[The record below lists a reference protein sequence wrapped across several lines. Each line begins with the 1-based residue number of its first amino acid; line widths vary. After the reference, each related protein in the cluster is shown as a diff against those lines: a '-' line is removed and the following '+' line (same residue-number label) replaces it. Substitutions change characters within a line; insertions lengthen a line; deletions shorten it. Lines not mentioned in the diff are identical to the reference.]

1 MLKKFFLLMI
11 IPVSFIYSQFIPESF
26 FVGEKNS
33 ISKLNAQNPASNSI
47 SDIVTESDN
56 VWLGTSNGISLSTD
70 RGASW
75 TNFYQTEA
83 FGTESISALA
93 YDIYTNTIWTATA
106 HSVDRDNQSL
116 PEGSGLRFSSDG
128 GVTWNTIN
136 QPVDLPGDSTIV
148 YGINNGVDLPRVRA
162 IPVTVTIQNL
172 IYDIA
177 FTPNTIWI
185 ASFAAGLRKST
196 NSGQTWE
203 RVLLPS
209 DSVNQITPN
218 DTIKFPLLPA
228 TGSFGTGSLNHR
240 VFSVISTNDSTLY
253 VGTANGINKSTDGGV
268 SWRKFNHLNQENPV
282 SGNFV
287 VALGY
292 NSTDNVLWGASWKA
306 EHESEYYGVSAST
319 DGGENWKVYLKDE
332 RAHNFGFKGTS
343 TIAAT
348 DNGAFRT
355 LNKGTSWILPS
366 SIVDEETNLSIR
378 TNIFYSAASEGNDI
392 WLGSSDGLA
401 KLTETGGPWTGTWK
415 VYFASQPGISAE
427 EHFVYPNPFSPRIDA
442 GGLKF
447 KYSTNGKLE
456 NVTIRIFNFGMHYIR
471 TIIQNAQRNL
481 DGVTNPDPQVWDGK
495 DDAGNTVPN
504 GVYFYR
510 IELGDGDPLYGKIL
524 VLQ

>member
-1 MLKKFFLLMI
+1 MLKKLFLFFLL
-11 IPVSFIYSQFIPESF
+11 PACGVYSQNTPESY
-26 FVGEKNS
+26 S
-33 ISKLNAQNPASNSI
+33 IGRERAINKVNAQNPASNSI
-47 SDIVTESDN
+47 SDIVAAGGI
-56 VWLGTSNGISLSTD
+56 VWLGTNNGVSVSED
-70 RGASW
+70 SGASW

-93 YDIYTNTIWTATA
+93 YDRYTNTIWTATA

-128 GVTWNTIN
+128 GATWNIIN

-148 YGINNGVDLPRVRA
+148 YGINDGVNLPRVRA

-177 FTPNTIWI
+177 FTPNTIWV

-196 NSGQTWE
+196 NRGESWE

-218 DTIKFPLLPA
+218 DTIRFPLLPA
-228 TGSFGTGSLNHR
+228 SGSFGIGSLNHR

-253 VGTANGINKSTDGGV
+253 AGTANGINKSTDGGI
-268 SWRKFNHLNQENPV
+268 SWRKFNHLNQENSI

-287 VALGY
+287 VALGF
-292 NSTDNVLWGASWKA
+292 NIADNVLWGATWKA
-306 EHESEYYGVSAST
+306 EEASEYYGVSAST
-319 DGGENWKVYLKDE
+319 DGGENWHVYLKEE
-332 RAHNFGFKGTS
+332 RVHNFGFKGNS
-343 TIAAT
+343 TIAAS
-348 DNGAFRT
+348 DNGALRT
-355 LNKGTSWILPS
+355 FNKGVSWILPS
-366 SIVDEETNLSIR
+366 SIIDEETNQSIR
-378 TNIFYSAASEGNDI
+378 TNIFYSAASEGNDL

-401 KLTETGGPWTGTWK
+401 KLTETTGIWTGTWK
-415 VYFASQPGISAE
+415 VYFASPTEILSDEA
-427 EHFVYPNPFSPRIDA
+427 FVYPNPFSPRIDV

-447 KYSTNGKLE
+447 KYNTRGRTE

-510 IELGDGDPLYGKIL
+510 IEIGDEDVAYGKIL